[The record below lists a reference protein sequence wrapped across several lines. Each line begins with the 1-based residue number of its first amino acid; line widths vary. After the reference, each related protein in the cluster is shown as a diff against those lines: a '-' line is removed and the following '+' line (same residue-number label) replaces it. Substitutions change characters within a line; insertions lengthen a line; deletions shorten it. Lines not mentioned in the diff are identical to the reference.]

1 MKIFL
6 ARISNLLKSIDKDS
20 FLQIHNSPNKNIES
34 NIALLLSKYIAHKI
48 YGISKTEIIRID
60 EKPEFKYFKTYFSI
74 SHSKGIIGIAFSQSP
89 IGFDIEKIKKRNLI
103 ELSKFLNIKID
114 TLIDFYQYWTIY
126 EAKYKSGLKN
136 SNVQSG
142 VFEDYVFSVSALE
155 NSKML
160 KIYEISNPIDNTS
173 PIELINLKLVNDNNI
188 KDIKL
193 DIKEIKT
200 GGIEYLPPLAIKTE

>member
-6 ARISNLLKSIDKDS
+6 ARISDLLKSIDKDS

-48 YGISKTEIIRID
+48 YGISKTEIVRID
-60 EKPEFKYFKTYFSI
+60 RKPEFKHLKIHFNI
-74 SHSKGIIGIAFSQSP
+74 SHSKGIIGIAFSKNP
-89 IGFDIEKIKKRNLI
+89 VGFDIEYLRERNFK
-103 ELSKFLNIKID
+103 ELSNFFNIQFEN
-114 TLIDFYQYWTIY
+114 LIDFYQYWTIY

-136 SNVQSG
+136 SNVLSG

-173 PIELINLKLVNDNNI
+173 PIELINLKLVNDSNI

-193 DIKEIKT
+193 DIKEINT